1 LLLILGTSPSYAW
14 FSSRDA
20 GSCGFPLLEDGVG
33 VRAAAMGE
41 AFTGLCDDATAL
53 YWNPAGL
60 ARLNRYELT
69 ATHQQWFLDTRD
81 EYVGGTILASPFTLG
96 ISALYS
102 GNPGI
107 VFYDE
112 HNNPIDTVTTHSGY
126 ATIGAGYK
134 LERQLSLGLAVK
146 GLYDNLQVEHATGLC
161 GDVGLL
167 AGPFPLGSP
176 LPDPRPLNPDPR
188 VPTPDPR
195 PLPPAPFGLL
205 SFGLAVQN
213 IGPDIRYGDAT
224 YPLPLAIRTGAA
236 WQWRDLKVAS
246 DFVLGKDRPPEF
258 HIGAEYL
265 FYKIA
270 ALRAGFRTGPQ
281 DMGTLGALSGLS
293 LGCGIFYHNLVLEYA
308 FVPNGALGDVHR
320 FGLRMAFYPP
330 GEGSLRLTV
339 IDLLTHKPVQANVTI
354 SGVLGYSGATNRQG
368 KLNATQLSNGWL
380 KIHTGADLYASRLDS
395 ILVEGTGEQQ
405 LTLTLARIGQGGVW
419 GMITD
424 EDRQPIGGKIEYH
437 GPVSGTIIA
446 DSLGGSYLLK
456 SLPCGEY
463 TFRITSFHDA
473 FVAQSCT
480 LDVAPEKIG
489 SQDFILKRR
498 SAETKSL
505 QAR

>member
-1 LLLILGTSPSYAW
+1 
-14 FSSRDA
+14 
-20 GSCGFPLLEDGVG
+20 
-33 VRAAAMGE
+33 MGE

-60 ARLNRYELT
+60 ARLNRYELM
-69 ATHQQWFLDTRD
+69 AAHQQWFLDTRD
-81 EYVGGTILASPFTLG
+81 EYVGGTILAGPVTLG

-112 HNNPIDTVTTHSGY
+112 SNNPYDTVTTHSGY
-126 ATIGAGYK
+126 ATLGAGYK
-134 LERQLSLGLAVK
+134 LERQLSLGVAFK
-146 GLYDNLQVEHATGLC
+146 GLYDNLQVEKGTGFC
-161 GDVGLL
+161 GDIGLF

-176 LPDPRPLNPDPR
+176 TSAPSS
-188 VPTPDPR
+188 PTPDTR
-195 PLPPAPFGLL
+195 PLTTSPWGLL
-205 SFGLAVQN
+205 TCGLAVQN
-213 IGPDIRYGDAT
+213 IGPDIRYGTAS
-224 YPLPLAIRTGAA
+224 YPLPLGIRTGAA

-258 HIGAEYL
+258 HIGAEYV
-265 FYKIA
+265 FYRIA

-281 DMGTLGALSGLS
+281 DLGTLGALSGLS
-293 LGCGIFYHNLVLEYA
+293 VGCGLFYHNLVLEYA
-308 FVPNGALGDVHR
+308 FVPNGALGEVHR
-320 FGLRMAFYPP
+320 FGLRMTFYPP
-330 GEGSLRLTV
+330 GVGSVRLTV
-339 IDLLTHKPVQANVTI
+339 IDLLTRKPVQADVTI
-354 SGVLGYSGATNRQG
+354 SGVLAYSGKTNRQG
-368 KLNATQLSNGWL
+368 KLAATRLSNGWL

-424 EDRQPIGGKIEYH
+424 ENRQPIGGKIEYS
-437 GPVSGTIIA
+437 GPVSGTLVA

-463 TFRITSFHDA
+463 IFHVTDFHETFE
-473 FVAQSCT
+473 VQSCT
-480 LDVAPEKIG
+480 LAVAPEKIG
-489 SQDFILKRR
+489 SQDFMLKRR
-498 SAETKSL
+498 SPAAKTL